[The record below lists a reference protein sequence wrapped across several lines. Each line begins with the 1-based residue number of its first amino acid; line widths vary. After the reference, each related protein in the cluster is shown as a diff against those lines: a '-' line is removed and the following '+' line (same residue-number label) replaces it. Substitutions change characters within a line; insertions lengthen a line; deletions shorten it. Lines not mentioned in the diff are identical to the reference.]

1 MNLINIIDYDEGIKK
16 LARYALERKLVP
28 VFGAGFT
35 AGCQAING
43 GVPDGKLAKN
53 EMSKLICAEKNVY
66 IVTKRLIKKVFLMF
80 QTCSLN
86 AFLVK
91 NVQNIL
97 RIILRK

>member
-35 AGCQAING
+35 AGCQAVNG

-53 EMSKLICAEKNVY
+53 EMSKLICAEKNCLYSYEEVN
-66 IVTKRLIKKVFLMF
+66 KKSFLMF